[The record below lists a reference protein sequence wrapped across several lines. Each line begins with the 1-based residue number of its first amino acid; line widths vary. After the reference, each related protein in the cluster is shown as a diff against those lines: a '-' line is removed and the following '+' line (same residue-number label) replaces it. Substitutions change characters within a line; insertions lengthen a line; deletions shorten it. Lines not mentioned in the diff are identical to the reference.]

1 MTTPLKP
8 KLRGWLHA
16 GMWPILQLAGL
27 ALLVVAPTVVGRA
40 GVAVYLVG
48 ASVLFGTSAVY
59 HRGTWSERVG
69 GVLRRLDHANI
80 FLFIAGTYTPLSL
93 MLLEG
98 NDRVVLLALIWSVA
112 AAGIVF
118 KMLWMAAPRWLY
130 TLLYLVMGWAAVG
143 WLPQFWTAGGP
154 LVVALIALGGLVY
167 TAGAVVYAL
176 KRPDPFPTWFGFHEI
191 FHACTI
197 VAALSHFAAI
207 TLAVL
212 G

>member
-1 MTTPLKP
+1 VTTPLKP

-40 GVAVYLVG
+40 GVAIYLVG

>member
-1 MTTPLKP
+1 MTAPLKP

-27 ALLVVAPTVVGRA
+27 ALLVAAPTVVGRA

-143 WLPQFWTAGGP
+143 WLPQFWAAGGP
-154 LVVALIALGGLVY
+154 LIVALIAVGGLVY

>member
-1 MTTPLKP
+1 MTAPLKP

-27 ALLVVAPTVVGRA
+27 ALLVAAPTVVGRA
-40 GVAVYLVG
+40 GVAIYLVG

>member
-1 MTTPLKP
+1 MTAPLKP

-27 ALLVVAPTVVGRA
+27 ALLVAAPTMVGRA
-40 GVAVYLVG
+40 GVAIYLVG

-143 WLPQFWTAGGP
+143 WLPQFWAAGGP
-154 LVVALIALGGLVY
+154 LIVALIAVGGLVY

>member
-1 MTTPLKP
+1 MTAPIKP

-16 GMWPILQLAGL
+16 GMWPVLQLAGL
-27 ALLVVAPTVVGRA
+27 ALLVAAPTVAGRA

-59 HRGTWSERVG
+59 HRGTWSDRVG

-80 FLFIAGTYTPLSL
+80 FLFIAGTYTPLAL

-98 NDRVVLLALIWSVA
+98 RDRVTLLALIWAVA
-112 AAGIVF
+112 AAGIAF
-118 KMLWMAAPRWLY
+118 KMVWMTAPRWLY

-143 WLPQFWTAGGP
+143 WLPQFWAAGGP
-154 LVVALIALGGLVY
+154 LIVALIAFGGLVY
-167 TAGAVVYAL
+167 TGGAVVYAL
-176 KRPDPFPTWFGFHEI
+176 KRPNPFPTWFGFHEI

-197 VAALSHFAAI
+197 VAAISHFAAI

>member
-1 MTTPLKP
+1 VTAPLKP

-27 ALLVVAPTVVGRA
+27 ALLVAAPTMVGRA
-40 GVAVYLVG
+40 GVAIYLVG

-143 WLPQFWTAGGP
+143 WLPQFWAAGGP
-154 LVVALIALGGLVY
+154 LIVALIAVGGLVY

>member
-1 MTTPLKP
+1 MTAPLKP

-27 ALLVVAPTVVGRA
+27 ALLVAAPTMVGRA
-40 GVAVYLVG
+40 GVAIYLVG

-154 LVVALIALGGLVY
+154 LIVALIALGGLVY

>member
-1 MTTPLKP
+1 MTAPIKP

-16 GMWPILQLAGL
+16 GMWPVLQLAGL
-27 ALLVVAPTVVGRA
+27 ALLVAAPTVAGRA

-59 HRGTWSERVG
+59 HRGTWSDRVG

-80 FLFIAGTYTPLSL
+80 FLVIAGTYTPLAL

-98 NDRVVLLALIWSVA
+98 RDRVTLLALIWAVA
-112 AAGIVF
+112 AAGIAF
-118 KMLWMAAPRWLY
+118 KMVWMTAPRWLY

-143 WLPQFWTAGGP
+143 WLPQFWAAGGP
-154 LVVALIALGGLVY
+154 LIVALIAFGGLVY
-167 TAGAVVYAL
+167 TGGAVVYAL
-176 KRPDPFPTWFGFHEI
+176 KRPNPFPTWFGFHEI

-197 VAALSHFAAI
+197 VAAISHFAAI